1 MLGEENHEYDDMLD
15 LPHHVSANRPHMS
28 AHDRAAQF
36 APFAALTGHGEAIRE
51 TERLTESERILDE
64 DSMDILE
71 RKFEALSAH
80 LGEDP
85 TVKISYYQPD
95 DRKEGGAYL
104 TVSGR
109 IKKIRKNERILIL
122 EDGTE
127 IPFGRIVDI
136 VDIERG

>member
-80 LGEDP
+80 LGEAP

-127 IPFGRIVDI
+127 IPFGRIM
-136 VDIERG
+136 DIERG